1 MKKYAVTG
9 TLYGA
14 IVFAKTEGEAR
25 RMFHRFYNGMSILSV
40 KEISFYPA

>member
-14 IVFAKTEGEAR
+14 IIYANSEGEAR
-25 RMFHRFYNGMSILSV
+25 RCFHKFYNGMSILSV
-40 KEISFYPA
+40 KEIFYIP